1 MWDSSIVMSKYVE
14 KEAET
19 LVQGKRCLD
28 LSAGC
33 GLVGKRGLSDSLSL
47 SLSLRVWVCSC
58 LHGRLQDCGSME
70 PP

>member
-1 MWDSSIVMSKYVE
+1 MSKYVE

-33 GLVGKRGLSDSLSL
+33 GLVGKRGLYDSLSL
-47 SLSLRVWVCSC
+47 SLSLSLSAC
-58 LHGRLQDCGSME
+58 LGV
-70 PP
+70 